1 MPIANAIK
9 GAKHTGQSVTWL
21 RDDGTP
27 PALTGSTITAKII
40 NLANKKAITG
50 ATNASPISVTV
61 ASHGYST
68 GNVVRI
74 RDVKGNTA
82 ANANWTITVVDTN
95 TFTLDT
101 STGNGTYGGGGEVVL
116 VVSSDGTFT
125 LATTSAVNISGATN
139 AQPIEI
145 TAAGHGFL
153 TGQAVTIASV
163 GGNLGANGTW
173 IITVT
178 GVNTFT
184 LNNSIGTGAYTSGGT
199 ATGKVNVFTWAYS
212 TADVATAGTYEVTF
226 KADFGGSGY
235 DLTYTQTWIVQDTT

>member
-9 GAKHTGQSVTWL
+9 GAKHTGQSITWL

-27 PALTGSTITAKII
+27 VPLTGSTITARIKSLPSGTPAASDGTFA
-40 NLANKKAITG
+40 LAPTSAVNITG
-50 ATNASPISVTV
+50 ATNT
-61 ASHGYST
+61 
-68 GNVVRI
+68 
-74 RDVKGNTA
+74 
-82 ANANWTITVVDTN
+82 
-95 TFTLDT
+95 
-101 STGNGTYGGGGEVVL
+101 
-116 VVSSDGTFT
+116 
-125 LATTSAVNISGATN
+125 
-139 AQPIEI
+139 QPIEI

-163 GGNLGANGTW
+163 GGNTGANGTW

-184 LNNSIGTGAYTSGGT
+184 LNNSIGTGTYTSGGT
-199 ATGKVNVFTWAYS
+199 ATGKINVFTWAYS

-226 KADFGGSGY
+226 KADFGGAGY